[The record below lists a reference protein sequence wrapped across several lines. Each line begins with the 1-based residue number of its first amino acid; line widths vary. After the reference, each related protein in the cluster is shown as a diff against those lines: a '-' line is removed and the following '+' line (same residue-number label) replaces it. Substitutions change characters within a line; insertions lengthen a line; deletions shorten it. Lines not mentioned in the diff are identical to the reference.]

1 MSLVSLRALSPPY
14 LYLNQLLNHFTMKH
28 ILFACGGHDF
38 PKGAFEFLKTLRY
51 AEPVSVTGLF
61 FSPHDYEYR
70 IPVSH
75 ISINEP
81 FRRLKET
88 EPASIDLN
96 KAFFAEQCAF
106 NHIKY
111 RIHDNDG
118 QWDKALFAG
127 QSRFA
132 DLVVLSRELFY
143 ADNYIDDPDNYLHK
157 ALHLSECPVIMVP
170 ESFAPFEHLVIAYDG
185 GKESLFALKQ
195 LCYQFPQYTD
205 LPTEIVYVNQEDSI
219 EIPDMTLLTDYCRLH
234 FGSLHVEKLHFRTGQ
249 FSTWV
254 AGKKNALLVSGSF
267 GRSPF
272 SYAKRSS
279 FMEEITRD
287 HHMPVFV
294 AHNV

>member
-1 MSLVSLRALSPPY
+1 
-14 LYLNQLLNHFTMKH
+14 MKQ

-38 PKGAFEFLKTLRY
+38 PKGAFEFLKSLHNS
-51 AEPVSVTGLF
+51 EQLSVTGLF
-61 FSPHDYEYR
+61 FSPIDYEYR

-88 EPASIDLN
+88 EPTSMDLN
-96 KAFFAEQCAF
+96 KAFFAEQCTS

-111 RIHDNDG
+111 QIHDNDG
-118 QWDKALFAG
+118 EWDKALFTN

-143 ADNYIDDPDNYLHK
+143 ADSNIDDPDSYLHK
-157 ALHLSECPVIMVP
+157 ALRLSECPVIMVP
-170 ESFAPFEHLVIAYDG
+170 ESFTPFEHLVVAYDG

-195 LCYQFPQYTD
+195 LCYLFPYFTD
-205 LPTEIVYVNQEDSI
+205 LPTEIVYVNQEDSD
-219 EIPDMTLLTDYCRLH
+219 EVPDIAMLSEYCRLH
-234 FGSLHVEKLHFRTGQ
+234 FESLNFAKLRFRTGQ
-249 FSTWV
+249 FSAWV

-267 GRSPF
+267 GRSSF

-279 FMEEITRD
+279 FMEDITRD
-287 HHMPVFV
+287 LHIPVFN
-294 AHNV
+294 AHSI